1 MARQAGYSVMDY
13 CSSDFPHLDRVAKP
27 RPLALRIR
35 LLKMLNRRAGLLLL
49 ILVVACS
56 IAAAIWYYQSKC
68 HGMDAC
74 AAAGAESH
82 ERDRPS
88 EPR

>member
-1 MARQAGYSVMDY
+1 
-13 CSSDFPHLDRVAKP
+13 
-27 RPLALRIR
+27 
-35 LLKMLNRRAGLLLL
+35 MLNRRAGVLVL
-49 ILVVACS
+49 ILVVACA
-56 IAAAIWYYQSKC
+56 IAAGVWYYQSKC

>member
-1 MARQAGYSVMDY
+1 M
-13 CSSDFPHLDRVAKP
+13 FIL
-27 RPLALRIR
+27 
-35 LLKMLNRRAGLLLL
+35 
-49 ILVVACS
+49 LVVIGS
-56 IAAAIWYYQSKC
+56 IIAGTLYYRSKC

-74 AAAGAESH
+74 AAAEADSH

>member
-1 MARQAGYSVMDY
+1 M
-13 CSSDFPHLDRVAKP
+13 FIL
-27 RPLALRIR
+27 
-35 LLKMLNRRAGLLLL
+35 
-49 ILVVACS
+49 LVVIIGS
-56 IAAAIWYYQSKC
+56 IIAGTLYYRSQC

-74 AAAGAESH
+74 AAAEADSH